1 MNEIRAQLSQI
12 WQSIQ
17 GTLFPWLCE
26 ELGELTEKQQQL
38 VTVLEVA
45 RLEEHIPSFGRFPGR
60 PLEDRI
66 ALARAFVAKAVYH
79 MPTTRALR
87 DRLASDVKLRRLCG
101 WERRAEVPS
110 ESTFSRA
117 FAEFA
122 ESRLPERVHQA
133 IIESHY
139 AAQLVGHLARD
150 STAIEAREKP
160 AQKGAAEE
168 QPEEQPV
175 KRGRRRKGEQRPTEP
190 TRLER
195 QAAGMSLA
203 QMLEE
208 LPKACDVGTKKNSKG
223 YKESWIGYKLHLD
236 VADGGIPISAL
247 LSSASLHDSQAAIP
261 LAAMSQQRVINLYDL
276 MDSAY
281 DAAPIKQ
288 YSQQLGHVP
297 IIDTNPRRDKA
308 LKDELA
314 LEAQRRR
321 RAGYQ
326 TAEELRYHE
335 RSTAERVNSRL
346 KDDFGGR
353 LVRVR
358 GHLKVMS
365 HLMFGIVALTVDQLM
380 KWVE

>member
-175 KRGRRRKGEQRPTEP
+175 KRGRRRKGEQRPQSRP
-190 TRLER
+190 
-195 QAAGMSLA
+195 G
-203 QMLEE
+203 
-208 LPKACDVGTKKNSKG
+208 
-223 YKESWIGYKLHLD
+223 W
-236 VADGGIPISAL
+236 SA
-247 LSSASLHDSQAAIP
+247 
-261 LAAMSQQRVINLYDL
+261 
-276 MDSAY
+276 
-281 DAAPIKQ
+281 
-288 YSQQLGHVP
+288 
-297 IIDTNPRRDKA
+297 
-308 LKDELA
+308 
-314 LEAQRRR
+314 RR
-321 RAGYQ
+321 RA
-326 TAEELRYHE
+326 
-335 RSTAERVNSRL
+335 
-346 KDDFGGR
+346 
-353 LVRVR
+353 
-358 GHLKVMS
+358 
-365 HLMFGIVALTVDQLM
+365 
-380 KWVE
+380 